1 MAFEQ
6 KPDTGVLFENNRKT
20 SDYAPDYKGNIL
32 ISKELL
38 QELFDGGGEDAIKL
52 DIAAWK
58 KLTNSGELL
67 SLKVSK
73 PFVNNKPA
81 TPVKLPDPPPAD
93 LVSDD
98 DLPF

>member
-6 KPDTGVLFENNRKT
+6 RPDTGVLFENNRKT
-20 SDYAPDYKGNIL
+20 SDYAPDYKGNVL
-32 ISKELL
+32 ISRELL

-52 DIAAWK
+52 DISAWK
-58 KLTNSGELL
+58 KPTNSSELL

-81 TPVKLPDPPPAD
+81 TPVKPPDPPPTYF
-93 LVSDD
+93 VIDD
-98 DLPF
+98 DIPF